1 MTPTPGG
8 QPKPQSSQ
16 QPGNEPGG
24 ANGMYGRFGQT
35 PGQQPSQGFRQ
46 KVDGVRRG
54 FGGRQQRGG
63 MRQRGG
69 MGQMQN
75 NNAQGQAPQQDPVGY
90 DGRPVQRQG
99 SGMGPAT
106 GNARQADRSQDQ
118 GQASSYRTSGQYDRD
133 RAGGM
138 QDGAVSGRETLFN
151 ATQQPMQQDQPDYGR
166 FAPGPAADSME
177 SRALAVGKSGNFFQ
191 GLRGRMNQP
200 GRDIPADFGKD
211 LQQPT
216 NDGSPV
222 QGQSQSNEQTA
233 YRRNAMQPSAGD
245 STGFNPQPSMSLGQ
259 MQNGLRSFMMSKTPG
274 VVRQGD
280 SLGINGQPVDRSEQ
294 GNSVSDRGYGR
305 FAPEPD
311 ADAPSGDTSAQER
324 AAANPFGG
332 AGYGSG
338 QYGSAF
344 GNTQQP
350 MNNAAQSTPVA
361 PVRNTQNMGSD
372 QPMPTATTTQA
383 QPSVAP
389 VQNTQNMGGQQ
400 SPPVA
405 QTTQATPAPSGF
417 ASPFGMMR
425 FGAPPA
431 QPEQPQAE
439 DMQPRETFQT
449 GQSSLRQPLPSLEG
463 QSRRRQR
470 DRFGYGA

>member
-75 NNAQGQAPQQDPVGY
+75 NNVSGMTG
-90 DGRPVQRQG
+90 G
-99 SGMGPAT
+99 SGQS
-106 GNARQADRSQDQ
+106 NARQADRSQDQ

-166 FAPGPAADSME
+166 FAPGPAAD
-177 SRALAVGKSGNFFQ
+177 
-191 GLRGRMNQP
+191 
-200 GRDIPADFGKD
+200 
-211 LQQPT
+211 
-216 NDGSPV
+216 
-222 QGQSQSNEQTA
+222 
-233 YRRNAMQPSAGD
+233 
-245 STGFNPQPSMSLGQ
+245 
-259 MQNGLRSFMMSKTPG
+259 
-274 VVRQGD
+274 
-280 SLGINGQPVDRSEQ
+280 
-294 GNSVSDRGYGR
+294 
-305 FAPEPD
+305 
-311 ADAPSGDTSAQER
+311 AQER

-350 MNNAAQSTPVA
+350 MNNAAQSTP
-361 PVRNTQNMGSD
+361 
-372 QPMPTATTTQA
+372 
-383 QPSVAP
+383 VAP

>member
-63 MRQRGG
+63 MRQGGG

-90 DGRPVQRQG
+90 DGRPVQRQAQPQSNEQTAYRRNAMQPSAG
-99 SGMGPAT
+99 DSTGFNPQPSMSLGQMQNGLRSFIKSKTPGVVPQGDSLGINGQPVDRSQDNNVMTGRSGQSNARQADRSQDQGREEYSKQLRSMGATGDNTYGEGAGPSSISGMGPAT
-106 GNARQADRSQDQ
+106 GNANARQADRSQDQ

-166 FAPGPAADSME
+166 FAPGPAAD
-177 SRALAVGKSGNFFQ
+177 
-191 GLRGRMNQP
+191 
-200 GRDIPADFGKD
+200 
-211 LQQPT
+211 
-216 NDGSPV
+216 
-222 QGQSQSNEQTA
+222 
-233 YRRNAMQPSAGD
+233 
-245 STGFNPQPSMSLGQ
+245 
-259 MQNGLRSFMMSKTPG
+259 
-274 VVRQGD
+274 
-280 SLGINGQPVDRSEQ
+280 
-294 GNSVSDRGYGR
+294 
-305 FAPEPD
+305 
-311 ADAPSGDTSAQER
+311 AQER

>member
-1 MTPTPGG
+1 MGATGDNTYGEGAGP
-8 QPKPQSSQ
+8 SSI
-16 QPGNEPGG
+16 
-24 ANGMYGRFGQT
+24 
-35 PGQQPSQGFRQ
+35 
-46 KVDGVRRG
+46 
-54 FGGRQQRGG
+54 
-63 MRQRGG
+63 
-69 MGQMQN
+69 
-75 NNAQGQAPQQDPVGY
+75 
-90 DGRPVQRQG
+90 

-106 GNARQADRSQDQ
+106 GNANARQADRSQDQ

-166 FAPGPAADSME
+166 FAPGPAAD
-177 SRALAVGKSGNFFQ
+177 A
-191 GLRGRMNQP
+191 
-200 GRDIPADFGKD
+200 
-211 LQQPT
+211 
-216 NDGSPV
+216 
-222 QGQSQSNEQTA
+222 
-233 YRRNAMQPSAGD
+233 
-245 STGFNPQPSMSLGQ
+245 QPSMSLSQ
-259 MQNGLRSFMMSKTPG
+259 AQKARSFMNKNAG

-305 FAPEPD
+305 FAPEPAAD
-311 ADAPSGDTSAQER
+311 APSENMSARQRAAGNLFGGEGRTAFGNALARASQPYIQQPVQQSADYGRFAPGPAADAPSGDTSAQER

-338 QYGSAF
+338 QYGSA
-344 GNTQQP
+344 
-350 MNNAAQSTPVA
+350 
-361 PVRNTQNMGSD
+361 
-372 QPMPTATTTQA
+372 
-383 QPSVAP
+383 
-389 VQNTQNMGGQQ
+389 
-400 SPPVA
+400 
-405 QTTQATPAPSGF
+405 
-417 ASPFGMMR
+417 

>member
-63 MRQRGG
+63 MRQGNG

-99 SGMGPAT
+99 GGMGPATANANARQADRSQDQGRQEYSKQLRSMGATGDNTYGEGAGPSSISGMGPAT
-106 GNARQADRSQDQ
+106 GNANARQADRSQDQ

-138 QDGAVSGRETLFN
+138 QDNDVAERETGFN
-151 ATQQPMQQDQPDYGR
+151 SDPRHAQNAAMGNRRLAEQPMQDQPDYGR
-166 FAPGPAADSME
+166 FAPGPAADAPSENMSARQRAAGNLFGGE
-177 SRALAVGKSGNFFQ
+177 GRTAFGNALARAS
-191 GLRGRMNQP
+191 QP
-200 GRDIPADFGKD
+200 YI
-211 LQQPT
+211 QQP
-216 NDGSPV
+216 V
-222 QGQSQSNEQTA
+222 QQSA
-233 YRRNAMQPSAGD
+233 D
-245 STGFNPQPSMSLGQ
+245 
-259 MQNGLRSFMMSKTPG
+259 
-274 VVRQGD
+274 
-280 SLGINGQPVDRSEQ
+280 
-294 GNSVSDRGYGR
+294 YGR
-305 FAPEPD
+305 FAPGPA

-338 QYGSAF
+338 QYGSA
-344 GNTQQP
+344 
-350 MNNAAQSTPVA
+350 
-361 PVRNTQNMGSD
+361 
-372 QPMPTATTTQA
+372 
-383 QPSVAP
+383 
-389 VQNTQNMGGQQ
+389 
-400 SPPVA
+400 
-405 QTTQATPAPSGF
+405 
-417 ASPFGMMR
+417 

>member
-90 DGRPVQRQG
+90 DGRPVQRQAQPQSNEQTTYRRNAMQPSAG
-99 SGMGPAT
+99 DSTGFNPQPSMSLGQMQNGLRSFIKSRTPGVAPQGDSLGINGQPVDRSQDNNVMTGRSGQSNARQADRSQDQGREEYSKQLRSMGATGDNTYGEGAGPSSISGMGPAT
-106 GNARQADRSQDQ
+106 GNANARQADRSQDQ

-166 FAPGPAADSME
+166 FAPGPAAD
-177 SRALAVGKSGNFFQ
+177 
-191 GLRGRMNQP
+191 
-200 GRDIPADFGKD
+200 
-211 LQQPT
+211 
-216 NDGSPV
+216 
-222 QGQSQSNEQTA
+222 
-233 YRRNAMQPSAGD
+233 
-245 STGFNPQPSMSLGQ
+245 
-259 MQNGLRSFMMSKTPG
+259 
-274 VVRQGD
+274 
-280 SLGINGQPVDRSEQ
+280 
-294 GNSVSDRGYGR
+294 
-305 FAPEPD
+305 
-311 ADAPSGDTSAQER
+311 AQER

-350 MNNAAQSTPVA
+350 MNDAASTDPTIVANREAKRAAQSTP
-361 PVRNTQNMGSD
+361 
-372 QPMPTATTTQA
+372 
-383 QPSVAP
+383 VAP

>member
-63 MRQRGG
+63 MRQANG

-99 SGMGPAT
+99 SGADQMQNNNVSGMT
-106 GNARQADRSQDQ
+106 GGSGQSNARQADRSQDQ
-118 GQASSYRTSGQYDRD
+118 G
-133 RAGGM
+133 
-138 QDGAVSGRETLFN
+138 REEYSKQLRSL
-151 ATQQPMQQDQPDYGR
+151 QQPDQPEQPIQQPDYGR
-166 FAPGPAADSME
+166 FAPGPAADAME
-177 SRALAVGKSGNFFQ
+177 SRALAVGKSGGFFQ
-191 GLRGRMNQP
+191 GLRGRMNQS

-216 NDGSPV
+216 SDGSPV

-344 GNTQQP
+344 G
-350 MNNAAQSTPVA
+350 
-361 PVRNTQNMGSD
+361 
-372 QPMPTATTTQA
+372 
-383 QPSVAP
+383 
-389 VQNTQNMGGQQ
+389 
-400 SPPVA
+400 
-405 QTTQATPAPSGF
+405 
-417 ASPFGMMR
+417 
-425 FGAPPA
+425 APPA

-439 DMQPRETFQT
+439 DMQPRDTFQT

>member
-1 MTPTPGG
+1 MSTTLYGSDSTKQSAACFVLPIPCRMKTKDQRKGYAEMTPTPGG

-54 FGGRQQRGG
+54 FGGQRQQRGG
-63 MRQRGG
+63 MRQASG

-75 NNAQGQAPQQDPVGY
+75 NSQGDSVGFNGQPV
-90 DGRPVQRQG
+90 
-99 SGMGPAT
+99 
-106 GNARQADRSQDQ
+106 DRSQGQGREAYSQQLRSIQQPQ
-118 GQASSYRTSGQYDRD
+118 GQPGQSSYRSSGQYDRD

-138 QDGAVSGRETLFN
+138 QDDGVAERETEFN
-151 ATQQPMQQDQPDYGR
+151 SDPRYAQAAAMGNQRLAQQPMQQDQPDYGR
-166 FAPGPAADSME
+166 FAPGPAAGAME
-177 SRALAVGKSGNFFQ
+177 A
-191 GLRGRMNQP
+191 
-200 GRDIPADFGKD
+200 
-211 LQQPT
+211 
-216 NDGSPV
+216 
-222 QGQSQSNEQTA
+222 
-233 YRRNAMQPSAGD
+233 
-245 STGFNPQPSMSLGQ
+245 
-259 MQNGLRSFMMSKTPG
+259 RS
-274 VVRQGD
+274 
-280 SLGINGQPVDRSEQ
+280 
-294 GNSVSDRGYGR
+294 Y
-305 FAPEPD
+305 
-311 ADAPSGDTSAQER
+311 
-324 AAANPFGG
+324 
-332 AGYGSG
+332 
-338 QYGSAF
+338 
-344 GNTQQP
+344 QQP
-350 MNNAAQSTPVA
+350 MNDAA
-361 PVRNTQNMGSD
+361 PVGAMENTQYMGSS
-372 QPMPTATTTQA
+372 QPMPTATTTQAQPSA

-431 QPEQPQAE
+431 QPEQPKAD
-439 DMQPRETFQT
+439 DMQPRDTFQT
-449 GQSSLRQPLPSLEG
+449 GPSSLQQPMSSLEG

>member
-1 MTPTPGG
+1 MGPATANARQADRSQDQGREEYSKQLRSMGATGDNTYGEGAGP
-8 QPKPQSSQ
+8 SSI
-16 QPGNEPGG
+16 
-24 ANGMYGRFGQT
+24 
-35 PGQQPSQGFRQ
+35 
-46 KVDGVRRG
+46 
-54 FGGRQQRGG
+54 
-63 MRQRGG
+63 
-69 MGQMQN
+69 
-75 NNAQGQAPQQDPVGY
+75 
-90 DGRPVQRQG
+90 

-106 GNARQADRSQDQ
+106 GNANARQADRSQDQGREEYSKQLRSMGATGDNTYGEGAGPSSISGMGPATGNANARQADRSQDQ

-138 QDGAVSGRETLFN
+138 QDNDVAERETGFN
-151 ATQQPMQQDQPDYGR
+151 SDPRHAQNAAMGNRRLAEQPMQDQPDYGR
-166 FAPGPAADSME
+166 FAPGPA
-177 SRALAVGKSGNFFQ
+177 
-191 GLRGRMNQP
+191 
-200 GRDIPADFGKD
+200 
-211 LQQPT
+211 
-216 NDGSPV
+216 
-222 QGQSQSNEQTA
+222 
-233 YRRNAMQPSAGD
+233 
-245 STGFNPQPSMSLGQ
+245 
-259 MQNGLRSFMMSKTPG
+259 
-274 VVRQGD
+274 
-280 SLGINGQPVDRSEQ
+280 
-294 GNSVSDRGYGR
+294 
-305 FAPEPD
+305 

-338 QYGSAF
+338 TAF
-344 GNTQQP
+344 GNVQQP
-350 MNNAAQSTPVA
+350 MNDAASTDPTIVANREAKRAAQSTP
-361 PVRNTQNMGSD
+361 
-372 QPMPTATTTQA
+372 
-383 QPSVAP
+383 VAP

-431 QPEQPQAE
+431 QPEQPKAE

>member
-75 NNAQGQAPQQDPVGY
+75 NNVSGMTG
-90 DGRPVQRQG
+90 G
-99 SGMGPAT
+99 SGQS
-106 GNARQADRSQDQ
+106 NARQADRSQDQ

-166 FAPGPAADSME
+166 FAPGPAAD
-177 SRALAVGKSGNFFQ
+177 
-191 GLRGRMNQP
+191 
-200 GRDIPADFGKD
+200 
-211 LQQPT
+211 
-216 NDGSPV
+216 
-222 QGQSQSNEQTA
+222 
-233 YRRNAMQPSAGD
+233 
-245 STGFNPQPSMSLGQ
+245 
-259 MQNGLRSFMMSKTPG
+259 
-274 VVRQGD
+274 
-280 SLGINGQPVDRSEQ
+280 
-294 GNSVSDRGYGR
+294 
-305 FAPEPD
+305 
-311 ADAPSGDTSAQER
+311 AQER

-350 MNNAAQSTPVA
+350 MNDAASTDPTIVANREAKRAAQSTP
-361 PVRNTQNMGSD
+361 
-372 QPMPTATTTQA
+372 
-383 QPSVAP
+383 VAP

>member
-75 NNAQGQAPQQDPVGY
+75 NNVSGMTGGSGQSNARQADRSQDQGREEYSKQLRSMGATGDNTYGEGAGPSSI
-90 DGRPVQRQG
+90 

-106 GNARQADRSQDQ
+106 GNANARQADRSQDQ

-166 FAPGPAADSME
+166 FAPGPAAD
-177 SRALAVGKSGNFFQ
+177 
-191 GLRGRMNQP
+191 
-200 GRDIPADFGKD
+200 
-211 LQQPT
+211 
-216 NDGSPV
+216 
-222 QGQSQSNEQTA
+222 
-233 YRRNAMQPSAGD
+233 
-245 STGFNPQPSMSLGQ
+245 
-259 MQNGLRSFMMSKTPG
+259 
-274 VVRQGD
+274 
-280 SLGINGQPVDRSEQ
+280 
-294 GNSVSDRGYGR
+294 
-305 FAPEPD
+305 
-311 ADAPSGDTSAQER
+311 AQER

-350 MNNAAQSTPVA
+350 MNDAASTDPTIVANREAKRAAQSTP
-361 PVRNTQNMGSD
+361 
-372 QPMPTATTTQA
+372 
-383 QPSVAP
+383 VAP

>member
-63 MRQRGG
+63 MRQGGG

-106 GNARQADRSQDQ
+106 ANARQADRSQDQ
-118 GQASSYRTSGQYDRD
+118 G
-133 RAGGM
+133 
-138 QDGAVSGRETLFN
+138 REEYSKQLRSL
-151 ATQQPMQQDQPDYGR
+151 QQPDQPEQPIQQPDYGR
-166 FAPGPAADSME
+166 FAPGPAAD
-177 SRALAVGKSGNFFQ
+177 
-191 GLRGRMNQP
+191 
-200 GRDIPADFGKD
+200 
-211 LQQPT
+211 
-216 NDGSPV
+216 
-222 QGQSQSNEQTA
+222 
-233 YRRNAMQPSAGD
+233 
-245 STGFNPQPSMSLGQ
+245 
-259 MQNGLRSFMMSKTPG
+259 
-274 VVRQGD
+274 
-280 SLGINGQPVDRSEQ
+280 
-294 GNSVSDRGYGR
+294 
-305 FAPEPD
+305 
-311 ADAPSGDTSAQER
+311 AQER

-350 MNNAAQSTPVA
+350 TNDAASTDPTIVANREAKRAAQSTP
-361 PVRNTQNMGSD
+361 
-372 QPMPTATTTQA
+372 
-383 QPSVAP
+383 VAP

-439 DMQPRETFQT
+439 DMQPRDTFQT

>member
-8 QPKPQSSQ
+8 MPKPQSSQ

-46 KVDGVRRG
+46 KVDGMRRG
-54 FGGRQQRGG
+54 FGGQRQQRGG
-63 MRQRGG
+63 MRQASG

-75 NNAQGQAPQQDPVGY
+75 NNV
-90 DGRPVQRQG
+90 
-99 SGMGPAT
+99 SGMT
-106 GNARQADRSQDQ
+106 GGNGQSNARQADRSQDQ
-118 GQASSYRTSGQYDRD
+118 GREAYSQQLRSIEQPQGQPTSSSYRSSGQYDRD

-138 QDGAVSGRETLFN
+138 QDDGVAERETEFN
-151 ATQQPMQQDQPDYGR
+151 SDPRHAQAAAMGQRRLAEQSMQQPMQQADYGR
-166 FAPGPAADSME
+166 FAPGPAA
-177 SRALAVGKSGNFFQ
+177 G
-191 GLRGRMNQP
+191 
-200 GRDIPADFGKD
+200 
-211 LQQPT
+211 
-216 NDGSPV
+216 
-222 QGQSQSNEQTA
+222 
-233 YRRNAMQPSAGD
+233 
-245 STGFNPQPSMSLGQ
+245 
-259 MQNGLRSFMMSKTPG
+259 
-274 VVRQGD
+274 
-280 SLGINGQPVDRSEQ
+280 
-294 GNSVSDRGYGR
+294 
-305 FAPEPD
+305 
-311 ADAPSGDTSAQER
+311 APSGDTSAQER

-332 AGYGSG
+332 EGYGSG

-350 MNNAAQSTPVA
+350 MNDAASTDPTIVANREAKRRAQGA
-361 PVRNTQNMGSD
+361 PVGAVQNTQYMGSD

-405 QTTQATPAPSGF
+405 TTTQAQPAPSGF

-431 QPEQPQAE
+431 APEQPKAD
-439 DMQPRETFQT
+439 DMQPRDTFQT
-449 GQSSLRQPLPSLEG
+449 GQSSLRQPMSSLEG
-463 QSRRRQR
+463 QSRRRR
-470 DRFGYGA
+470 ERFGYGA